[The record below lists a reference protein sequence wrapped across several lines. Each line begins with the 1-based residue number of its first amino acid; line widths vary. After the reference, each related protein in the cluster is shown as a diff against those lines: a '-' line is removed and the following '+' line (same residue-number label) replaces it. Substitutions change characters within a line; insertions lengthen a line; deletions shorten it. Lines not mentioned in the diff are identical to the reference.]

1 MKAEKMQA
9 YAFELEAV
17 ATQELV
23 LIEQSQGASS
33 SAITENQADKT

>member
-33 SAITENQADKT
+33 AITKNQADKT